1 MGHYLLAVLVG
12 DNATVET
19 IDTQLAK
26 PMRRLLRAH
35 RVDDYRFG
43 GGVTGAWDPGYD
55 PQADPANWRP
65 CPRCAGTT
73 RVAGQSCTV
82 CADAQPAG
90 RGPGTVL
97 AMPFDW
103 VRHPGDLV
111 PLSRL
116 MHRDWRFPPRPHP
129 PPRVDP
135 AGVGWLPPHIP
146 PPTRTHTGT
155 QARRAARA
163 LRPAG
168 PCPAAPPRA
177 AHPGPAPP
185 AVPGRHP
192 PRKGAAR
199 PGHHDNPAPPRRRT
213 DAGRPA
219 AQRRPGRVRGPVP
232 QPPPARHPLR
242 DRPAG
247 RTRPRRRRRPGP
259 GHLLRRDRRRGPL
272 RRRRVRLPAAAG
284 RPRLHPPPVGR
295 PPPPPGGVRD

>member
-19 IDTQLAK
+19 IDTHLAK

-116 MHRDWRFPPRPHP
+116 MHRDWRFPPGRTPHAW
-129 PPRVDP
+129 VDL
-135 AGVGWLPPHIP
+135 AGVVWLGTEIALL
-146 PPTRTHTGT
+146 TGT
-155 QARRAARA
+155 DTGQVPERLRQVFDDLLTGRRN
-163 LRPAG
+163 PE
-168 PCPAAPPRA
+168 
-177 AHPGPAPP
+177 PGIP
-185 AVPGRHP
+185 
-192 PRKGAAR
+192 K
-199 PGHHDNPAPPRRRT
+199 
-213 DAGRPA
+213 
-219 AQRRPGRVRGPVP
+219 AQRRFDETTALVAVVD
-232 QPPPARHPLR
+232 AH
-242 DRPAG
+242 
-247 RTRPRRRRRPGP
+247 
-259 GHLLRRDRRRGPL
+259 H
-272 RRRRVRLPAAAG
+272 
-284 RPRLHPPPVGR
+284 
-295 PPPPPGGVRD
+295 